1 MMPFLTLPVHEPSLQ
16 ALDRAYSHAQQ
27 RHVWQVRRPTRA
39 LRALSL
45 APCLLSVLANAGCGD
60 QIRPEEYGGA
70 EIGGWSFAEL
80 SQLHNDLDLVRQD
93 VEQRLSL
100 LNQEAPKLNQYQAQV
115 AAANRGGRGRAGG
128 GQRKKRKTDEAGYAD
143 SDAVASPRAGPAPGT
158 SDRSVGSG
166 RGRGKGGRGGG
177 RKRKKKREDG
187 DEDGNEEEDDEEE
200 NAAPEEDVETLDY
213 TAFWAMIDQQ
223 YCDPSPQDIEMLTT
237 IRTTGGACFLRHGGH
252 LAVPCD

>member
-1 MMPFLTLPVHEPSLQ
+1 MFGRYGIQPALCAPARLHPVLPSI
-16 ALDRAYSHAQQ
+16 
-27 RHVWQVRRPTRA
+27 
-39 LRALSL
+39 
-45 APCLLSVLANAGCGD
+45 LANAACRD
-60 QIRPEEYGGA
+60 QIRPEEYSAGGA
-70 EIGGWSFAEL
+70 EIVGWSFAEL

-128 GQRKKRKTDEAGYAD
+128 GQRKKRKTEEAGYAD
-143 SDAVASPRAGPAPGT
+143 SDAVASPRAGPAAGT

-187 DEDGNEEEDDEEE
+187 DEDGNDEEDDEEE
-200 NAAPEEDVETLDY
+200 IAAPEEDVEALDY

-223 YCDPSPQDIEMLTT
+223 YCDPSPQDIEMLRS
-237 IRTTGGACFLRHGGH
+237 IRTTGGACLLLSFWPPGRTGSRTDPVTVVGRLYSSGAGH
-252 LAVPCD
+252 W